1 MRRTSSLP
9 TRNLSRSATTSD
21 EGPLTDTLPI
31 SGRLMLRPFGSCHRV
46 RAHRFSRALRSLSQ
60 HGGRSRF
67 DDLIRARLFNT
78 FDPRSAESARI
89 ERAGRPRQPVGTHG
103 SITTT
108 EFQPGRFRATTR
120 FRDWDGQ
127 SRKVSGDRR
136 EQERRDGRLKLQLSE
151 RMLAG
156 TCRRRVA
163 RRLAVLALAAAW
175 LEDLS
180 LDVDRAESEGRLR
193 ACAPTLGDA
202 RVGEFH
208 RAGIDRGPDRSL
220 PEGAAREVLFAGQA
234 VAHDPQHAAR
244 LRGPSWRHRG
254 ESGRGHR
261 AHETTQ
267 AHSEGADR
275 TPTRP
280 SVNGSWWPGPRRC
293 RRGSCRTRRRGRL
306 RPGFLG

>member
-1 MRRTSSLP
+1 M
-9 TRNLSRSATTSD
+9 
-21 EGPLTDTLPI
+21 
-31 SGRLMLRPFGSCHRV
+31 
-46 RAHRFSRALRSLSQ
+46 
-60 HGGRSRF
+60 
-67 DDLIRARLFNT
+67 
-78 FDPRSAESARI
+78 
-89 ERAGRPRQPVGTHG
+89 AGRPRQPVGTYG

-127 SRKVSGDRR
+127 SRKVTATAASRNAATAA
-136 EQERRDGRLKLQLSE
+136 LKLQLSE

-156 TCRRRVA
+156 TA
-163 RRLAVLALAAAW
+163 GDVLHADSPFSALAAAW

-180 LDVDRAESEGRLR
+180 LDVDRAESKGRLR

-254 ESGRGHR
+254 ESGQGHR
-261 AHETTQ
+261 SHEATQ

-280 SVNGSWWPGPRRC
+280 SVTGSWWPGPRRC